1 MPFVHEKSLTERSRC
16 FFCILAGAQGD
27 RSKWLYLFNFAL
39 YKLISDS
46 VLALSRAEADP
57 SIYVQTHLSTL
68 DATQS
73 PMDDCTCT
81 MWYCGYSPP
90 FPCLTVVGRER
101 GAGTSSTQI
110 VVKERESKV
119 KPTIEA
125 FPIGPKNGEPFRR
138 LPKKGILGS
147 RLEPVRQ
154 AWRAAWTSTGR

>member
-16 FFCILAGAQGD
+16 AFCILAGAQGD

-73 PMDDCTCT
+73 PMDDCTCVPTT
-81 MWYCGYSPP
+81 MWLFYS
-90 FPCLTVVGRER
+90 FSYLK
-101 GAGTSSTQI
+101 STPL
-110 VVKERESKV
+110 K
-119 KPTIEA
+119 
-125 FPIGPKNGEPFRR
+125 
-138 LPKKGILGS
+138 L
-147 RLEPVRQ
+147 
-154 AWRAAWTSTGR
+154 